1 MFLLLHVMNV
11 LRFTFMIKQI
21 FKDIT
26 HRSLLRLDSNEWQG
40 AWVGMGWWLKQWAHT
55 VVWNFLL
62 NNCRMLKIG

>member
-1 MFLLLHVMNV
+1 
-11 LRFTFMIKQI
+11 MIKQI